1 MTALDLMMVGTL
13 IVILIALSILIAL
26 IFVFVLSKFRRPT
39 PLVSLVISSLS
50 VIISGL
56 IIWFLVL

>member
-1 MTALDLMMVGTL
+1 MTSLDLMMVGTL